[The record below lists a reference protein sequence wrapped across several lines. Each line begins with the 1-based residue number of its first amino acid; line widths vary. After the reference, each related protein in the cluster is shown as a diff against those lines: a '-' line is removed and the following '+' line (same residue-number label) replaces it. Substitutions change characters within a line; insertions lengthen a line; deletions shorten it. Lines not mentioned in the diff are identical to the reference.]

1 MSRKTMFQYMLSLVI
16 IMTLV
21 GCATTILQT
30 QAKMTR
36 TISLSPDQL
45 KDKSVYLRVT
55 GTQASKIELEAPL
68 KKALQ
73 ARGVSIVDNA
83 DDARFYLH
91 VNTLFADNLK
101 EAARLDLALFGGV
114 AAGAISTV
122 NHSGGDS
129 LLIGVG
135 VALAMGVADRALAD
149 ETYRAVISV
158 NLKER
163 ITSEEGGAPWSH
175 TKENETRLFI
185 EAVRMGL
192 NLEEAKPIMEDKA
205 VYQIAEIFK

>member
-1 MSRKTMFQYMLSLVI
+1 MLG
-16 IMTLV
+16 IMLFLI
-21 GCATTILQT
+21 GCATTTLQT

-45 KDKSVYLRVT
+45 KEKSVYLRVT
-55 GTQASKIELEAPL
+55 GTEASKIELEAPL

-73 ARGVSIVDNA
+73 DQGVRIVDNA
-83 DDARFYLH
+83 DNARFYLH

-101 EAARLDLALFGGV
+101 EAARLDVALFGGV

-122 NHSGGDS
+122 NHGGGDS

-163 ITSEEGGAPWSH
+163 SIQDASSPWSNA
-175 TKENETRLFI
+175 KEDETRLFI

>member
-1 MSRKTMFQYMLSLVI
+1 MKNFLSSVMLIVVI
-16 IMTLV
+16 TLHLG
-21 GCATTILQT
+21 GCATTTLQT

-36 TISLSPDQL
+36 SISLSPDQM
-45 KDKSVYLRVT
+45 KEKSLYLRVT
-55 GTQASKIELEAPL
+55 GTEASKIELEAPL

-73 ARGVSIVDNA
+73 DRGVHIVDNA
-83 DDARFYLH
+83 DNARFYLH

-149 ETYRAVISV
+149 ETYKAVISV
-158 NLKER
+158 HLKEK
-163 ITSEEGGAPWSH
+163 IGEEGRPTWDNA
-175 TKENETRLFI
+175 KEDESRLFI
-185 EAVRMGL
+185 EAVQMGL
-192 NLEEAKPIMEDKA
+192 NLEKAKPIMEQKA

>member
-1 MSRKTMFQYMLSLVI
+1 MKFSPLIILASALVTLILS
-16 IMTLV
+16 
-21 GCATTILQT
+21 GCATSTLQT
-30 QAKMTR
+30 QAKLTR
-36 TISLSPDQL
+36 TISLNPDQL
-45 KDKSVYLRVT
+45 NDKRVYLRVT
-55 GTQASKIELEAPL
+55 GTRASKIDLEVPL

-73 ARGVSIVDNA
+73 ERGVRVVDNA

-101 EAARLDLALFGGV
+101 EAVKLDVALFGGM
-114 AAGAISTV
+114 AAGAIATTS
-122 NHSGGDS
+122 NNGGDS

-158 NLKER
+158 SLQEKDPTTHQWKR
-163 ITSEEGGAPWSH
+163 AS
-175 TKENETRLFI
+175 ETRLFV

-205 VYQIAEIFK
+205 VYQLAEIFK

>member
-1 MSRKTMFQYMLSLVI
+1 MVKQKGLLCLLGIMLFLS
-16 IMTLV
+16 
-21 GCATTILQT
+21 GCATTTLQT

-45 KDKSVYLRVT
+45 KNKNVYLRVT

-68 KKALQ
+68 KQALQ
-73 ARGVSIVDNA
+73 ERGVSVVDNP

-101 EAARLDLALFGGV
+101 EAARLDMALFGGV
-114 AAGAISTV
+114 AAGAISTI

-158 NLKER
+158 SLKEKST
-163 ITSEEGGAPWSH
+163 IEGSASWND
-175 TKENETRLFI
+175 KEDETRI
-185 EAVRMGL
+185 YVEAVRMGL
-192 NLEEAKPIMEDKA
+192 NLEEAKPIMEEKA
-205 VYQIAEIFK
+205 TYKIAEIFK

>member
-1 MSRKTMFQYMLSLVI
+1 VHIKNLIVLLGMMLVLI
-16 IMTLV
+16 
-21 GCATTILQT
+21 GCATTTLQS

-45 KDKSVYLRVT
+45 KEKSVYLRVT
-55 GTQASKIELEAPL
+55 GTQASKIELEASL
-68 KKALQ
+68 KKALEE
-73 ARGVSIVDNA
+73 RGISVVDNA
-83 DDARFYLH
+83 DDAKFYLH

-101 EAARLDLALFGGV
+101 EAARLDVALFGGV

-163 ITSEEGGAPWSH
+163 SIQNTSSSWSNA
-175 TKENETRLFI
+175 KEDETRLFI

-192 NLEEAKPIMEDKA
+192 NLEEAKSIMEDKA

>member
-1 MSRKTMFQYMLSLVI
+1 MMLVLI
-16 IMTLV
+16 
-21 GCATTILQT
+21 GCATTTLQS

-45 KDKSVYLRVT
+45 KEKSVYLRVT
-55 GTQASKIELEAPL
+55 GTQASKIELEASL
-68 KKALQ
+68 KKALEE
-73 ARGVSIVDNA
+73 RGISVVDNA
-83 DDARFYLH
+83 DDAKFYLH

-101 EAARLDLALFGGV
+101 EAARLDVALFGGV

-163 ITSEEGGAPWSH
+163 SIQDASSLWSN
-175 TKENETRLFI
+175 TKEDETRLFI

-192 NLEEAKPIMEDKA
+192 NLEEAKSIMEDKA

>member
-1 MSRKTMFQYMLSLVI
+1 MKNFISSMVLIVAIALC
-16 IMTLV
+16 IM
-21 GCATTILQT
+21 GCATTTLQT

-55 GTQASKIELEAPL
+55 GTEASKIELEAPL

-73 ARGVSIVDNA
+73 DRGVRMVDNA
-83 DDARFYLH
+83 DNARFYLH

-101 EAARLDLALFGGV
+101 EAARLDVALFGGV

-163 ITSEEGGAPWSH
+163 SIQDTSSSWSNA
-175 TKENETRLFI
+175 KEDETRLFI

>member
-1 MSRKTMFQYMLSLVI
+1 MLGMMLF
-16 IMTLV
+16 LV
-21 GCATTILQT
+21 GCATTTLQT

-36 TISLSPDQL
+36 SISLSPDQL

-55 GTQASKIELEAPL
+55 GTEASKIELEAPL

-73 ARGVSIVDNA
+73 DRGVRMVDNA
-83 DDARFYLH
+83 DNARFYLH

-101 EAARLDLALFGGV
+101 EAARLDVALFGGV

-135 VALAMGVADRALAD
+135 IALAMGVADRALAD

-158 NLKER
+158 HLKEKR
-163 ITSEEGGAPWSH
+163 GEEDSSSWSNA
-175 TKENETRLFI
+175 KEDETRLFI

-192 NLEEAKPIMEDKA
+192 NIEEAKPIMEDKA

>member
-1 MSRKTMFQYMLSLVI
+1 MMLF
-16 IMTLV
+16 LV
-21 GCATTILQT
+21 GCATTTLQT

-36 TISLSPDQL
+36 SISLSPDQL
-45 KDKSVYLRVT
+45 KEKSIYLRVT
-55 GTQASKIELEAPL
+55 GTEASKIELEAPL

-73 ARGVSIVDNA
+73 DRGVRIVDNA
-83 DDARFYLH
+83 DNARFYLH

-101 EAARLDLALFGGV
+101 EAARLDVALFGGV

-135 VALAMGVADRALAD
+135 VALAMGLADRALAD

-163 ITSEEGGAPWSH
+163 SIQDTSSSWSNA
-175 TKENETRLFI
+175 KEDETRLFI

-192 NLEEAKPIMEDKA
+192 NLKEAKPIMEDKA

>member
-1 MSRKTMFQYMLSLVI
+1 MHIKNLILSLGMMLFLI
-16 IMTLV
+16 
-21 GCATTILQT
+21 GCATTTLQT
-30 QAKMTR
+30 QVKMTR
-36 TISLSPDQL
+36 SISLSPDQL
-45 KDKSVYLRVT
+45 KEKSVYLRVS

-73 ARGVSIVDNA
+73 ERGVSVVDNA

-91 VNTLFADNLK
+91 INTLFADNLK
-101 EAARLDLALFGGV
+101 EAARLDIALFGGA

-149 ETYRAVISV
+149 ETYKAIISV
-158 NLKER
+158 HLKEKR
-163 ITSEEGGAPWSH
+163 GEEGSATWDNA
-175 TKENETRLFI
+175 KEDETRLFI
-185 EAVRMGL
+185 EAVQMGL
-192 NLEEAKPIMEDKA
+192 NLETAKPIMEQKA

>member
-1 MSRKTMFQYMLSLVI
+1 MHIKNLIVLLGIMLVLI
-16 IMTLV
+16 
-21 GCATTILQT
+21 GCATTTLQT

-36 TISLSPDQL
+36 AISLSPDQL
-45 KDKSVYLRVT
+45 KEKSVYLRVT

-73 ARGVSIVDNA
+73 ERGVSVVDNA
-83 DDARFYLH
+83 DDAKFYLH

-101 EAARLDLALFGGV
+101 EAARLDVALFGGV

-163 ITSEEGGAPWSH
+163 SIQNTSSSWSNA
-175 TKENETRLFI
+175 KEDETRLFI

-192 NLEEAKPIMEDKA
+192 NLEEAKSIMEDKA

>member
-1 MSRKTMFQYMLSLVI
+1 MMFIVI
-16 IMTLV
+16 IILCLC
-21 GCATTILQT
+21 GCATTTLQT

-36 TISLSPDQL
+36 SISLNPDQL
-45 KDKSVYLRVT
+45 KEKSVYIRVT
-55 GTQASKIELEAPL
+55 GTDASKIELEAPL

-73 ARGVSIVDNA
+73 DRGVRIVDNA
-83 DDARFYLH
+83 DNARFYLH

-101 EAARLDLALFGGV
+101 EAARLDVALFGGV

-135 VALAMGVADRALAD
+135 IALAMGVADRALAD

-158 NLKER
+158 HLKEKR
-163 ITSEEGGAPWSH
+163 GEEDSSSWSNA
-175 TKENETRLFI
+175 KEDETRLFI

-192 NLEEAKPIMEDKA
+192 NIEEAKPIMEDKA

>member
-1 MSRKTMFQYMLSLVI
+1 MKNFISSMVLIVAIALC
-16 IMTLV
+16 IM
-21 GCATTILQT
+21 GCATTTLQT

-36 TISLSPDQL
+36 SISLSPDQL

-55 GTQASKIELEAPL
+55 GTEASKIELEAPL

-73 ARGVSIVDNA
+73 DRGVRMVDNA
-83 DDARFYLH
+83 DNARFYLH

-101 EAARLDLALFGGV
+101 EAARLDVALFGGV

-158 NLKER
+158 NLRERSIQDTSSSWSNAKED
-163 ITSEEGGAPWSH
+163 
-175 TKENETRLFI
+175 ETRLFI

>member
-1 MSRKTMFQYMLSLVI
+1 VHIKNLVLSLGMMLFLI
-16 IMTLV
+16 
-21 GCATTILQT
+21 GCATTTLQT
-30 QAKMTR
+30 QVKMTR
-36 TISLSPDQL
+36 SISLSPDQL
-45 KDKSVYLRVT
+45 KEKNVYLRVT

-73 ARGVSIVDNA
+73 ERGVSVVDNA

-91 VNTLFADNLK
+91 INTLFADNLK
-101 EAARLDLALFGGV
+101 EAARLDIALFGGA

-149 ETYRAVISV
+149 ETYKAVISV
-158 NLKER
+158 HLKEKR
-163 ITSEEGGAPWSH
+163 GEESSATWDNAKDDES
-175 TKENETRLFI
+175 RLFI
-185 EAVRMGL
+185 EAVQMGL
-192 NLEEAKPIMEDKA
+192 NLETAKPIMEQKA

>member
-1 MSRKTMFQYMLSLVI
+1 MLRLRLFFSILYGV
-16 IMTLV
+16 LLLQ
-21 GCATTILQT
+21 GCATSTLQT

-36 TISLSPDQL
+36 IISLNPDQL

-73 ARGVSIVDNA
+73 DRGVRIVDNA
-83 DDARFYLH
+83 DEARFYLH

-101 EAARLDLALFGGV
+101 EAARLDVALFGGV
-114 AAGAISTV
+114 AAGAIATV
-122 NHSGGDS
+122 NNSGGDS

-163 ITSEEGGAPWSH
+163 ITQEESKEPWSH
-175 TKENETRLFI
+175 TKEDETRLFI

-192 NLEEAKPIMEDKA
+192 NLEDAKPIMEDKA

>member
-1 MSRKTMFQYMLSLVI
+1 MHIKNLIVLLGMMLVLI
-16 IMTLV
+16 
-21 GCATTILQT
+21 GCATTTLQS

-45 KDKSVYLRVT
+45 KEKSVYLRVT

-73 ARGVSIVDNA
+73 ERGVSVVDNA
-83 DDARFYLH
+83 DDAKFYLH

-101 EAARLDLALFGGV
+101 EAARLDVALFGGV

-163 ITSEEGGAPWSH
+163 SIQDTSSSWSNA
-175 TKENETRLFI
+175 KEDETRLFI

>member
-1 MSRKTMFQYMLSLVI
+1 MMFIVI
-16 IMTLV
+16 IILCLC
-21 GCATTILQT
+21 GCATTTLQT

-36 TISLSPDQL
+36 SISLNPDQL
-45 KDKSVYLRVT
+45 KEKSVYIRVT
-55 GTQASKIELEAPL
+55 GTDASKIELEAPL

-73 ARGVSIVDNA
+73 DRGVRIVDNA
-83 DDARFYLH
+83 DNARFYLH

-101 EAARLDLALFGGV
+101 EAERLDVALLGGV
-114 AAGAISTV
+114 AAGVISTV

-135 VALAMGVADRALAD
+135 VALAIGVADRALAD
-149 ETYRAVISV
+149 ETYKAVISV
-158 NLKER
+158 HLKEKR
-163 ITSEEGGAPWSH
+163 GEEDSSSWSNA
-175 TKENETRLFI
+175 KEDETRLFI

-192 NLEEAKPIMEDKA
+192 NIEEAKPIMEDKA